1 VPRVWTFLLAFP
13 ASFGFMMVVST
24 TAAAKG
30 LQLYPKAH
38 LPLELVAK
46 GLEKSSKL
54 PRELLQRRTQTT
66 TMLTTRLQSLIG
78 LHVADVLLSDK
89 YEDRPLSPPSNS
101 TVGMPSVEELS
112 DQSSSN
118 PAAAQMTSVAHLS
131 NVQPTDWAFQ
141 ALQALAERYGCADG
155 YPDGTYRGERAITRY
170 EFAAGLNACLTHI
183 NKLIATA
190 TVDKFSQSDLVTVQR
205 LQKEF
210 VSEMTTLH
218 GRIDA
223 LEATTTKLEAN
234 QFSTTTKLRASAL
247 LAAVSIL
254 TGQNARGQTIA
265 TQPTFAERVQLNFL
279 TSFTG
284 RDLLRTRIRARS
296 TVSLSGT
303 ATGTPDGD
311 LRFTGAT
318 FSTGAG
324 NNLTLD
330 TLAYI
335 FPIGKNTLVYLDGNS
350 GEIDDTVGTLNPF
363 VDGDGNFGA
372 LSNFATRNSIYY
384 LVNGSGLGIRQNL
397 GDRLVLGLG
406 YLATTGNNPSP
417 GRGLFNGPY
426 GGIAQLVVKPSKQ
439 FNIAFTYVNAYNSDL
454 TAGSVRANL
463 RSSLLSNS
471 NLLFTAVGGG
481 PGGPNPGNAVGSAPS
496 GNAALPGGL
505 NSLKGE
511 SLPIISNSYA
521 IEATWRLAPKFLIN
535 GWVGYTATRTLSTL
549 GGAINRG
556 DLSILDYAI
565 IFAFPDLGKQGS
577 LGGFVFGMEPRV
589 VGVSHSLKSQV
600 GTDPNNSFH
609 IEGFYQY
616 QISDNVAI
624 TPGVIWI
631 TNPNFNA
638 RNADLVIGVV
648 RTRFT
653 F

>member
-1 VPRVWTFLLAFP
+1 MPSFWPFLLVIP
-13 ASFGFMMVVST
+13 ASFGLMTVVST
-24 TAAAKG
+24 TAIAREMRLNPG
-30 LQLYPKAH
+30 LPPSIA
-38 LPLELVAK
+38 LVAK
-46 GLEKSSKL
+46 SLEKSA
-54 PRELLQRRTQTT
+54 
-66 TMLTTRLQSLIG
+66 G
-78 LHVADVLLSDK
+78 VLFDNQ
-89 YEDRPLSPPSNS
+89 DRPLSPPSNS
-101 TVGMPSVEELS
+101 TTGMPSVEELTN
-112 DQSSSN
+112 QGSN
-118 PAAAQMTSVAHLS
+118 HPTVTQMTSVSHLS
-131 NVQPTDWAFQ
+131 DVQPTDWAFQ
-141 ALQALAERYGCADG
+141 ALQSLVERYGCIAG

-183 NKLIATA
+183 NELIATA
-190 TVDKFSQSDLVTVQR
+190 TIDKFSQSDLTTVRR

-210 VSEMTTLH
+210 ASEMATLQA
-218 GRIDA
+218 RLDL
-223 LEATTTKLEAN
+223 LEARTATVQAY
-234 QFSTTTKLRASAL
+234 QFSTTTKLRGSAL
-247 LAAVSIL
+247 FAAVSVL
-254 TGQNARGQTIA
+254 TGQNARRQTIA
-265 TQPTFAERVQLNFL
+265 TQPTFGSRVQLNFL

-284 RDLLRTRIRARS
+284 KDLLRTRIRARS

-324 NNLTLD
+324 NNFSID

-335 FPIGKNTLVYLDGNS
+335 FPIGKNTLVYIDGNA

-372 LSNFATRNSIYY
+372 LSNFATRNPIYY

-397 GDRLVLGLG
+397 GDKLVLGLG
-406 YLATTGNNPSP
+406 YLATTGNDPSP
-417 GRGLFNGPY
+417 RRGLFNGPY
-426 GGIAQLVVKPSKQ
+426 GGIAQLVVKPSKH
-439 FNIAFTYVNAYNSDL
+439 FNIAFTYVNSFNSDL

-481 PGGPNPGNAVGSAPS
+481 PGGPNPGNAAGSVPS
-496 GNAALPGGL
+496 GNAALPRAL

-521 IEATWRLAPKFLIN
+521 IETTWRLAPKFLIN
-535 GWVGYTATRTLSTL
+535 GWVGYTASRTLSTL

-556 DLSILDYAI
+556 DLSILDYAV
-565 IFAFPDLGKQGS
+565 IFVVPDLGRQGS
-577 LGGFVFGMEPRV
+577 VGGLVFGMEPRV
-589 VGVSHSLKSQV
+589 VGVSRSLKSQI

-616 QISDNVAI
+616 QITDNVAI

-638 RNADLVIGVV
+638 RNADLVIGAI
-648 RTRFT
+648 RTRFA